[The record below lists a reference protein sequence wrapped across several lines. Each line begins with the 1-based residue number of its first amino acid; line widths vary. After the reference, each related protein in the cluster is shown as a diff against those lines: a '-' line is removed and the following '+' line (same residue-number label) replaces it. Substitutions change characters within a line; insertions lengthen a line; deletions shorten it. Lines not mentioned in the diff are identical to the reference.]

1 MNRSPMNAAVR
12 RYTYRF
18 MTLMLFYVVFLVAA
32 VWTFSHRHPAGP
44 PAYGLALLPALP
56 IVGMLVVVGLYL
68 AEEKDEFL
76 RNMFVQSMVWG
87 IGGTLAV
94 TTVWGFLEL
103 FVPVPRLQPYLVF
116 PIYWGFVGVATAL
129 LKLRYR

>member
-1 MNRSPMNAAVR
+1 MICSPMNAAVR

-18 MTLMLFYVVFLVAA
+18 MTLMLFYIVFLVAA
-32 VWTFSHRHPAGP
+32 VWTFGHHHLGGPA
-44 PAYGLALLPALP
+44 AYALAVLPALP
-56 IVGMLVVVGLYL
+56 VVGMLGVVGFYL

-87 IGGTLAV
+87 IGATLAV

-103 FVPVPRLQPYLVF
+103 FVPVPHLQPYLVF
-116 PIYWGFVGVATAL
+116 PIYWAFAGVATAL